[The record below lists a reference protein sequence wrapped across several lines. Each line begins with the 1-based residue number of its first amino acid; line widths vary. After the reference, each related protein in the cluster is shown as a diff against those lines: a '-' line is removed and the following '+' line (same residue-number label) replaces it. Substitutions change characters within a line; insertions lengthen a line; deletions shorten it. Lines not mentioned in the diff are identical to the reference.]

1 MITVQDHWRTAR
13 WQIARLI
20 IFVDLIMAIV
30 PGFGIY
36 RVVTGKPSM
45 LTDDAVLLA
54 AWAVASVPWA
64 ASLVLAIRVFKA
76 GERTSGWRTTA
87 WASALFLA
95 AVLLIGITSAIRDNH

>member
-20 IFVDLIMAIV
+20 IFVDLTLVLV
-30 PGFGIY
+30 PGFAIY
-36 RVVTGKPSM
+36 RVMTGKPSG
-45 LTDDAVLLA
+45 LTDDTVLLA

-76 GERTSGWRTTA
+76 GRQTSGWRTTA

-95 AVLLIGITSAIRDNH
+95 TVLIIGITSAIRHNH